1 MNPVRAPAGPD
12 RGPTTTRKRVFLYGM
27 LPAPDRGLAWGAILV
42 AAGLVVYWIAVGRIV
57 EARWIAW
64 PVSLLVGAEIVT
76 DLAMCCSVVVNQEAL
91 DVRWLFRR
99 RRITYAGLSLAR
111 TANGLLF
118 SQQKHP
124 TLRVRVPWWH
134 PRGPRLL
141 GELEDAVASKLNG
154 SALP

>member
-1 MNPVRAPAGPD
+1 
-12 RGPTTTRKRVFLYGM
+12 VFLYGM
-27 LPAPDRGLAWGAILV
+27 LPAPDRGLAWGATLV
-42 AAGLVVYWIAVGRIV
+42 AAGLVVYWLAVGRIV

-64 PVSLLVGAEIVT
+64 PVSLLVGAQIVT
-76 DLAMCCSVVVNQEAL
+76 DLAMCCLVVVDQKAL

-99 RRITYAGLSLAR
+99 RRIAYAGLSVAG
-111 TANGLLF
+111 TAKGLLF
-118 SQQKHP
+118 SQQNQA

-141 GELEDAVASKLNG
+141 GELQDAVVNKLNG